1 MYSECSCNSEF
12 DMMFFEDKENRGLL
26 DQSSQNAE
34 TSRGVCALVLTTAV
48 ELAVHTEPGDTVHS
62 DHNADGAP

>member
-1 MYSECSCNSEF
+1 
-12 DMMFFEDKENRGLL
+12 MMFFEDKENWGLL

-34 TSRGVCALVLTTAV
+34 TSRGVCALVLITAV